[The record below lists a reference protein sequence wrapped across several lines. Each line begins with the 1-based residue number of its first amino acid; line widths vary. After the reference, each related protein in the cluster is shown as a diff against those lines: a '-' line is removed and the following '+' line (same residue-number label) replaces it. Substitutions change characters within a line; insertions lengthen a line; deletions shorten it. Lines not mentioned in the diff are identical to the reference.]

1 MIDSVRGLLFKK
13 TPTYCVVN
21 CSGIGIGIFIS
32 INTYQH
38 LGDEGSEIFLLT
50 YLHVREDALLLYGFS
65 EETER
70 DMFRKLISVSG
81 IGPRLAM
88 TILSGLS
95 VMDLQRA
102 ISSEDV
108 DVLTRVP
115 GIGKK
120 TAQRVIL
127 ELKEK
132 IAIKMPYTDSA
143 FMALTPHER
152 DKINEALLALVT
164 LGYRQSEAKVAIER
178 VLKKAG
184 HEISIENLIKLA
196 LQEF

>member
-70 DMFRKLISVSG
+70 DMFRKLVSVSG

-164 LGYRQSEAKVAIER
+164 LGYRQSEAKGAIER

>member
-164 LGYRQSEAKVAIER
+164 LGYRQSEAKGAIER

>member
-1 MIDSVRGLLFKK
+1 M
-13 TPTYCVVN
+13 
-21 CSGIGIGIFIS
+21 GIFVS

-38 LGDEGSEIFLLT
+38 LGEEGSEIFLLT
-50 YLHVREDALLLYGFS
+50 YLHVREDALSLYGFS

-70 DMFRKLISVSG
+70 DMFRKLIGVSG

-95 VMDLQRA
+95 VVDLQRA

-132 IAIKMPYTDSA
+132 IGVKIPYADGS
-143 FMALTPHER
+143 FMALAPHER
-152 DKINEALLALVT
+152 DKVNEALLALVT

>member
-1 MIDSVRGLLFKK
+1 MIDSVKGLLFKK

-21 CSGIGIGIFIS
+21 CSGIGIGIFVS

-38 LGDEGSEIFLLT
+38 LGDEGSEIFLFT
-50 YLHVREDALLLYGFS
+50 YLHVREDALSLYGFS

-70 DMFRKLISVSG
+70 DMFQKLISVSG

-95 VMDLQRA
+95 VVDLQRA

-108 DVLTRVP
+108 DVLIRVP

-132 IAIKMPYTDSA
+132 IAVKMPYTDTS
-143 FMALTPHER
+143 FMALAPHER

-178 VLKKAG
+178 VLKKEG
-184 HEISIENLIKLA
+184 HEISLENLIKLA

>member
-13 TPTYCVVN
+13 TPTYCVIN
-21 CSGIGIGIFIS
+21 CAGIGVGIFIS

-50 YLHVREDALLLYGFS
+50 YLHVREDVLSLYGFS

-70 DMFRKLISVSG
+70 DMFRKLIAVSG

-88 TILSGLS
+88 TMLSGLS
-95 VMDLQRA
+95 VIDLQRA

-132 IAIKMPYTDSA
+132 IAFKMPYTDSS

-178 VLKKAG
+178 VLKKTG
-184 HEISIENLIKLA
+184 REISIENLIKLA